1 MVLLPEGEVIP
12 EISLKF
18 NGADVANK
26 EVTLT
31 STENP
36 ADTYTATTGSAGGCT
51 IKNIKTGVYSVK
63 IGENTLSDN
72 ITVNSTNTSFEFT
85 I

>member
-51 IKNIKTGVYSVK
+51 IKKIKEGTYSVNYPE
-63 IGENTLSDN
+63 IGRASCRER
-72 ITVNSTNTSFEFT
+72 V
-85 I
+85 

>member
-63 IGENTLSDN
+63 IGENS
-72 ITVNSTNTSFEFT
+72 
-85 I
+85 

>member
-1 MVLLPEGEVIP
+1 M
-12 EISLKF
+12 
-18 NGADVANK
+18 ANK
-26 EVTLT
+26 EVTLI

-36 ADTYTATTGSAGGCT
+36 VDVYTATTGSAGGCT

-63 IGENTLSDN
+63 IGENTLPDN

-85 I
+85 LN